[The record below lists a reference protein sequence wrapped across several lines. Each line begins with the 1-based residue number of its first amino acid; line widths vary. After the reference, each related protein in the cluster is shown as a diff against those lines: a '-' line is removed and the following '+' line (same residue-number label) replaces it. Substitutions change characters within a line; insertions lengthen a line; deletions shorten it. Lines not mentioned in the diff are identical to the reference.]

1 MNKIEEADVI
11 SFDCFNTLITRQ
23 LFSRYDLFEL
33 LYNKLSLTEMSLKE
47 FVNQRI
53 KSEKS
58 TAIGLAP
65 NLKKIYEDCV
75 FLVVL
80 ILQKKSL
87 KLTKV

>member
-33 LYNKLSLTEMSLKE
+33 LYNKLSLTEMSLKGVCE
-47 FVNQRI
+47 SKD

-75 FLVVL
+75 F
-80 ILQKKSL
+80 
-87 KLTKV
+87 

>member
-53 KSEKS
+53 KV
-58 TAIGLAP
+58 
-65 NLKKIYEDCV
+65 KKAQQ
-75 FLVVL
+75 LVWLL
-80 ILQKKSL
+80 I
-87 KLTKV
+87 